1 MNQVLIRKRKD
12 LIYWSKEDAA
22 FAKRKREEKKYKA
35 EKELQNNAYSTGHSN
50 FSDNKNI
57 VTQYFVRETGEKA
70 DQEIKSINY
79 EKFTE
84 DEKFDG
90 YFCIITSELD
100 YDYKKILETYHH
112 LSYIEESF
120 RITKSDLETRPIF
133 VTTNNHI
140 NAQLLTCFLSLMVL
154 RMIQYKMGKSKIPS
168 TRIKKVL
175 EMCTC
180 QKINDL
186 YVHLDTVSGNYE
198 YEKVI
203 SKYNKNYLSTKIE
216 KNEDITRNDFLTIQK
231 SYEVD
236 FDECY
241 IKINEF
247 NKELKRIK
255 YKVKT
260 K

>member
-1 MNQVLIRKRKD
+1 MK
-12 LIYWSKEDAA
+12 
-22 FAKRKREEKKYKA
+22 
-35 EKELQNNAYSTGHSN
+35 
-50 FSDNKNI
+50 
-57 VTQYFVRETGEKA
+57 
-70 DQEIKSINY
+70 
-79 EKFTE
+79 
-84 DEKFDG
+84 
-90 YFCIITSELD
+90 
-100 YDYKKILETYHH
+100 
-112 LSYIEESF
+112 
-120 RITKSDLETRPIF
+120 TRPIF
-133 VTTNNHI
+133 VATNNHI
-140 NAQLLTCFLSLMVL
+140 DAHLLTCFLSLMVL

-216 KNEDITRNDFLTIQK
+216 KIEDITRNDFLTIQK

-236 FDECY
+236 FDKCY